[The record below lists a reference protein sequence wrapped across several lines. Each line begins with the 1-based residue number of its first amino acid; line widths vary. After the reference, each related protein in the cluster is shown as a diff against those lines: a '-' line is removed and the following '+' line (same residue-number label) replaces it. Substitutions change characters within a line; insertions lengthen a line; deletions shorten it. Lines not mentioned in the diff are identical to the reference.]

1 MDEEPTL
8 KDRLRGLPP
17 SDPGD
22 RSDFVVNQT
31 YVSEREFQR
40 LLGSI
45 QRYEAQHGVSFWDI
59 VVEQAVGNVS
69 LLKHIVDKLLPSKHE
84 LRPTADPASQVE
96 EGRLREMRAQLD
108 RDLRASGRTKVV
120 TLSAAPPPPEDEEI
134 LDAEVIDA
142 DVVDLKEVDDV

>member
-17 SDPGD
+17 PDPGD
-22 RSDFVVNQT
+22 RSDFVVNQA

-59 VVEQAVGNVS
+59 VVEQAIGNVS
-69 LLKHIVDKLLPSKHE
+69 LLKHLVDKLLPSKHE
-84 LRPTADPASQVE
+84 LRPTVDPASQVE
-96 EGRLREMRAQLD
+96 EARLREMRAQLD
-108 RDLRASGRTKVV
+108 RDLRASGRTALVP
-120 TLSAAPPPPEDEEI
+120 LSTAPPPPEDEVLEG
-134 LDAEVIDA
+134 E
-142 DVVDLKEVDDV
+142 VVDDA